1 VKEFYAHGKLLLTGE
16 YAITQGATGLAVPT
30 TLGQKMYVRSFD
42 SPNIHWQAYTVQGDC
57 WLDVLLSSQLEIV
70 KTDQPKE
77 AQHLVKQLQIVA
89 ANSNKLTG
97 GLHFETH
104 LEFDRSWGLGS
115 SSTFTSLLAQFAN
128 LDPLDFFHEAHGGSG
143 YDLACASAAGP
154 ILYRIEKG
162 SAEATPVGWSAD
174 FGDDLAFVFSG
185 KKQLTSESLALVQK
199 QPFNP
204 QQIEEI
210 NALTSA
216 FINAST
222 MERIESVMREH
233 EQLIGG
239 HLGLLPVSEHL
250 FKGYN
255 GAVKSLGGWGG
266 DFVLV
271 TRYSKNQQ
279 WLKEN
284 GFEHVLPL
292 RTLAIL

>member
-1 VKEFYAHGKLLLTGE
+1 MKEFYAHGKLLLTGE

-30 TLGQKMYVRSFD
+30 TLGQKMNVQSFD
-42 SPNIHWQAYTVQGDC
+42 SPNIHWQAYTVGGQC
-57 WLDVLLSSQLEIV
+57 WLDVVLNSELEIL
-70 KTDQPKE
+70 KTNQRKE
-77 AQHLVKQLQIVA
+77 AQHLVKQLHIVA
-89 ANSNKLTG
+89 AHSDKLTS

-128 LDPLDFFHEAHGGSG
+128 LNVLDIFHEAHGGSG

-154 ILYRIEKG
+154 SLYHIEKG
-162 SAEATPVGWSAD
+162 SAETTPVNWVPD
-174 FGDDLAFVFSG
+174 FANDIAFVFSG
-185 KKQLTSESLALVQK
+185 KKQLTSESLALVEK

-204 QQIEEI
+204 RQIKKI
-210 NALTSA
+210 NELTSA
-216 FINAST
+216 FVSAST
-222 MERIESVMREH
+222 LERIESVMHEH

-271 TRYSKNQQ
+271 TRFSENQQ

-284 GFEHVLPL
+284 GFEHALPL
-292 RTLAIL
+292 RTLALL

>member
-1 VKEFYAHGKLLLTGE
+1 MEEFYAHGKLLLTGE
-16 YAITQGATGLAVPT
+16 YAITQGANGFAVPT
-30 TLGQKMYVRSFD
+30 TLGQKLTVRYLD
-42 SPNIHWQAYTVQGDC
+42 SPNIHWQAYTATGDC
-57 WLDVLLSSQLEIV
+57 WLDVVLSSQLEIL

-89 ANSNKLTG
+89 THSDKLTG

-128 LDPLDFFHEAHGGSG
+128 LDALDLFHEAHGGSG

-154 ILYRIEKG
+154 ILYRIKKG
-162 SAEATPVGWSAD
+162 SAESIPVEWAPD
-174 FGDDLAFVFSG
+174 FADDLAFVFSG
-185 KKQLTSESLALVQK
+185 KKQLTSESLALVK
-199 QPFNP
+199 DRPFSP
-204 QQIEEI
+204 HQIEEI

-216 FINAST
+216 FISAST
-222 MERIESVMREH
+222 LERIESVMHEH

-239 HLGLLPVSEHL
+239 HLGLLTVSEQL
-250 FKGYN
+250 FKGYD

-279 WLKEN
+279 WLTEN
-284 GFEHVLPL
+284 GFKHTLPL
-292 RTLAIL
+292 RTLAVL

>member
-1 VKEFYAHGKLLLTGE
+1 MKEFYAHGKLLLTGE

-30 TLGQKMYVRSFD
+30 TLGQKMNVQSFD
-42 SPNIHWQAYTVQGDC
+42 SQNIHWQAYTVTGHC
-57 WLDVLLSSQLEIV
+57 WLDVVLSPELEIL
-70 KTDQPKE
+70 KTDHLRE

-89 ANSNKLTG
+89 AHSNKLTS

-128 LDPLDFFHEAHGGSG
+128 LNALDLFHDAHGGSG
-143 YDLACASAAGP
+143 YDLACASSAGP

-162 SAEATPVGWSAD
+162 SAEATPVDWVPEFA
-174 FGDDLAFVFSG
+174 DDLAFVYSG
-185 KKQLTSESLALVQK
+185 KKQLTSESLALVEK

-204 QQIEEI
+204 GQIQEI
-210 NALTSA
+210 DELTSA
-216 FINAST
+216 FVSAST
-222 MERIESVMREH
+222 LERIETVMHEH

-239 HLGLLPVSEHL
+239 HLGLLPVSENL
-250 FKGYN
+250 FKGYT

-271 TRYSKNQQ
+271 TRYSKNRQ

-284 GFEHVLPL
+284 GFEHALPL
-292 RTLAIL
+292 KTLAVL